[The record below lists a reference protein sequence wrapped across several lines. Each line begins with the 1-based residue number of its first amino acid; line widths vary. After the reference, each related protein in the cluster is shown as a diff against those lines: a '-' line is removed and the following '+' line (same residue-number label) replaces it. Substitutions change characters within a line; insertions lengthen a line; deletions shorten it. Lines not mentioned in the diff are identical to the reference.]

1 VDEVFKDTNDI
12 EHLSKLF
19 KILGDANR
27 LRILFTI
34 GKDER
39 SVSEIIEAT
48 SLSQTLVSFHL
59 RALRD
64 AGIVLA
70 ERQGAFIYYRLAK
83 ADLLNMVG
91 EFQGYAS
98 KETVRTE
105 KVEFLC
111 PCPPM
116 NKKIFER

>member
-1 VDEVFKDTNDI
+1 MGEVSGKI
-12 EHLSKLF
+12 YVEQVAKLF

-34 GKDER
+34 GKGER

-48 SLSQTLVSFHL
+48 NLSQTLASFHL

-64 AGIVLA
+64 AGIVTA

-83 ADLLNMVG
+83 VDLLDLISK
-91 EFQGYAS
+91 FQGYAS
-98 KETVRTE
+98 KETAETE
-105 KVEFLC
+105 KVEFPC

-116 NKKIFER
+116 GKKNF